1 MSFKMRGIQR
11 WIPSAQCGREEA
23 GRVVSLTR
31 CGSEDSRRFRRATH
45 LQVET
50 VGNGTFR
57 GAGLE
62 PTELGDEE
70 V

>member
-1 MSFKMRGIQR
+1 M
-11 WIPSAQCGREEA
+11 
-23 GRVVSLTR
+23 
-31 CGSEDSRRFRRATH
+31 RFREATH

-50 VGNGTFR
+50 VGNGRFR

-62 PTELGDEE
+62 RTELGDEE